1 MVQTVEVG
9 AMVISMAISMAINMV
24 TIMDMGD
31 TLMRRDNLCGH
42 LVVHVH

>member
-1 MVQTVEVG
+1 
-9 AMVISMAISMAINMV
+9 MAISMAINMDINMYINMV

-31 TLMRRDNLCGH
+31 TLMRRDNVCGH